1 MTLHARSAIL
11 LTFDGCMSSMG
22 TTAISLLILDVDGV
36 LTAGC
41 VAVGDDAGSS
51 RQFHVQDGC
60 AIKLWRRCDG
70 RVAILSGKSG
80 HDITARATE
89 LDVDWIETGATNK
102 EAAYNDILA
111 RAACDDDAVAYVGD
125 DLPDLKP
132 MARCGF
138 AVAVADAV
146 PDVKRAADYVT
157 RRRGGHGAVA
167 EVVELLLRKQKRW
180 NRSLLVEA

>member
-1 MTLHARSAIL
+1 MTVRVRSAIL

-22 TTAISLLILDVDGV
+22 ATGISLLILDVDGV
-36 LTAGC
+36 LTLGR

-51 RQFHVQDGC
+51 RRFHVHDGC

-80 HDITARATE
+80 NDITARAKE
-89 LDVDWIETGATNK
+89 LGVDWIETGATNK
-102 EAAYNDILA
+102 ETAYNDILA
-111 RAACDDDAVAYVGD
+111 RAACGDEAVAYVGD

-157 RRRGGHGAVA
+157 RLRGGYGAVA
-167 EVVELLLRKQKRW
+167 EIVELLLRKQKRW

>member
-1 MTLHARSAIL
+1 MKPDWGYSAASIRARL
-11 LTFDGCMSSMG
+11 MG
-22 TTAISLLILDVDGV
+22 VTAIRLLILDVDGV
-36 LTAGC
+36 LTGGRVAAGQS
-41 VAVGDDAGSS
+41 AGSH
-51 RQFHVQDGC
+51 RRFHVHDGC

-80 HDITARATE
+80 DDITARAKE
-89 LDVDWIETGATNK
+89 LGIEWVKTGAGDK
-102 EAAYNDILA
+102 ETVYNELLTSA
-111 RAACDDDAVAYVGD
+111 GCDDDAVAYVGD

-138 AVAVADAV
+138 AVAVANAV

-157 RRRGGHGAVA
+157 RLPGGQGAVA

-180 NRSLLVEA
+180 PRSLLMEA